1 MKLNE
6 LRYFLAVAEE
16 KHFGRAAQKCF
27 ISQPALSIGIKNLE
41 YSLGVTLFE
50 RSASEVFLT
59 PEGLEALPKVKQIF
73 SIVQQLKELRVSI
86 NSAQG
91 ELKLGIIFTIAPYLL
106 PKVIPVL
113 KASAPELTLN
123 IYENTT
129 DNIIPMLKSGEI
141 DAAIVALPIYE
152 PSLAIDELYDEEFFV
167 ITPKNHP
174 LANESSIDPSI
185 IHEYDPL
192 LLNIGHC
199 FRDQVVEQCPEISSN
214 NAHHYSLETIRNI
227 VASGQ
232 GISVLPKYALIQDH
246 LQELISCIPFKGAVP
261 KRKIGLIY
269 RKEYTQLKKLELLS
283 ECIKSLHL

>member
-73 SIVQQLKELRVSI
+73 AIVQQLKELRVSI

-106 PKVIPVL
+106 PRVIPVL
-113 KASAPELTLN
+113 KEAAPELTLN
-123 IYENTT
+123 IFENTT

-152 PSLAIDELYDEEFFV
+152 PSLAVDELYDEEFYV
-167 ITPKNHP
+167 ITPKHHP
-174 LANESSIDPSI
+174 LSGESSIDAAV

-232 GISVLPKYALIQDH
+232 GISVLPKYALINDH
-246 LQELISCIPFKGAVP
+246 VQELIACIPFKAPVP
-261 KRKIGLIY
+261 KRKIGLVY

>member
-1 MKLNE
+1 M
-6 LRYFLAVAEE
+6 AEE

-73 SIVQQLKELRVSI
+73 AIVQQLKELRVSI

-106 PKVIPVL
+106 PRVIPVL
-113 KASAPELTLN
+113 KEAAPELTLN
-123 IYENTT
+123 IFENTT

-152 PSLAIDELYDEEFFV
+152 PSLAVDELYDEEFYV
-167 ITPKNHP
+167 ITPKHHP
-174 LANESSIDPSI
+174 LSGESSIDAAV

-232 GISVLPKYALIQDH
+232 GISVLPKYALINDH
-246 LQELISCIPFKGAVP
+246 VQELIACIPFKAPVP
-261 KRKIGLIY
+261 KRKIGLVY